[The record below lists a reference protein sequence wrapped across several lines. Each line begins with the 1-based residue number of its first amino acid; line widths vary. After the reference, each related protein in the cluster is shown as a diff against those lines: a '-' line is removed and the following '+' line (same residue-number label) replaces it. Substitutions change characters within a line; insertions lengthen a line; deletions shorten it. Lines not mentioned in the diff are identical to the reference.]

1 MLCIQWGESLK
12 LSLTSSLT
20 KWHPLRLF
28 PMPHSITP
36 ATVRA
41 EFLSRKEASQ
51 LLNISEAWIRKME
64 RAGTGPERVRFGK
77 CVPYSRTALLA
88 FAQARLVRA

>member
-1 MLCIQWGESLK
+1 
-12 LSLTSSLT
+12 
-20 KWHPLRLF
+20 
-28 PMPHSITP
+28 MPNSITP
-36 ATVRA
+36 ATMQA
-41 EFLSRKEASQ
+41 EFLSRKQASQ

-77 CVPYSRTALLA
+77 CVRYNRTALLA